1 MKKKIVKIVLQATV
15 AALTAVIT
23 VLSVTSCT
31 TFLRASDIEYN
42 GSIGNHCNIDSIK

>member
-1 MKKKIVKIVLQATV
+1 MKKKILKIVLECIV
-15 AALTAVIT
+15 SALSALIT
-23 VLSVTSCT
+23 TLSVCSCT